1 MLMTDERLT
10 SRPERPYKTPVPQ
23 VSPDLLRE
31 AVARRVS
38 GDVTPAIIEL
48 CGYLDTYIAGKYLI
62 RYPSR
67 SEAILL
73 VFKGKN
79 SSEIGGIL
87 QELPRT
93 IRKWREHFFAQASEY
108 MQRQH
113 ARRRLSIWDDVLRPD
128 AQVWRRGWKHATNRA
143 RKLQCEELSVLRCQG
158 RTPVDV
164 PGRPVHR
171 VQGVRHGKQ
180 ASLPRQ
186 KSPGHGGPARWPI
199 RERGSP
205 KIQNPGQHGKG
216 MGI

>member
-113 ARRRLSIWDDVLRPD
+113 ARRRLSIWDETYCDLTHRSGGGDGSTPPIGRENFSARNCPFCAARAEHRLTCQD
-128 AQVWRRGWKHATNRA
+128 DQCTECRG
-143 RKLQCEELSVLRCQG
+143 
-158 RTPVDV
+158 
-164 PGRPVHR
+164 
-171 VQGVRHGKQ
+171 
-180 ASLPRQ
+180 
-186 KSPGHGGPARWPI
+186 
-199 RERGSP
+199 
-205 KIQNPGQHGKG
+205 
-216 MGI
+216 